1 MRWSTSFVGRRQEV
15 GDVRRM
21 LQRSRL
27 VTVTGLAGCG
37 KTRVAVR
44 SAQLMRRAFADGVH
58 VVDLSCVTG
67 FVSLEQ
73 AVARAVGCHGDLT
86 EYLADRRALLVM
98 DDCDHTAEP
107 CSQLLRRLLPAAPG
121 LHVLATGRQTLRV
134 PGEHTVVIRPLAV
147 PHTGC
152 GPREMA
158 TVESVALLLDRTA
171 TAFTLTDANA
181 PAIADLCRRLEGIPL
196 ALELAAARLPD
207 HPVEHLLRTL
217 SRHHLPGHPPRTPGQ
232 APGSPPARRGRLEG
246 HGLGG
251 QTAPRGGPEEAGL
264 GGQMAPRGGPEGAG
278 LGGPTDMRRGL
289 EGYGAGGQTT
299 MRGSQ
304 ERDEPGGTVARGRGH
319 GLGGQATPRGGL
331 EGHGAGGHR
340 GASDGRQGDGLG
352 GQWGRSLEGQG
363 PGGQK
368 DRSAGLAGRRS
379 TVWDAIGWSLE
390 MCSHEERLVW
400 GRLAVLPGAFELDDA
415 EQICSGHDLPGAGVG
430 SVLAGLVRRFLVAR
444 EYEAGR
450 TVFRMPRSVREFAL
464 STRPA
469 LARDHA

>member
-44 SAQLMRRAFADGVH
+44 SAQLMRRAFSDGVH
-58 VVDLSCVTG
+58 VVDLSCMSG
-67 FVSLEQ
+67 FASLEQ
-73 AVARAVGCHGDLT
+73 AVSRAVGCHGDLT

-98 DDCDHTAEP
+98 DDCDHLAEP
-107 CSQLLRRLLPAAPG
+107 CSQLLRRLLTAAPG

-181 PAIADLCRRLEGIPL
+181 PAIAELCRRLEGIPL
-196 ALELAAARLPD
+196 ALELAAARIPD
-207 HPVEHLLRTL
+207 HPVEHLLRNL
-217 SRHHLPGHPPRTPGQ
+217 SRHHLSGRPPRARGQ
-232 APGSPPARRGRLEG
+232 APARGGRLEG

-251 QTAPRGGPEEAGL
+251 QWTPRGGL
-264 GGQMAPRGGPEGAG
+264 EGDG
-278 LGGPTDMRRGL
+278 LGGPTATSRGPEGTTMHGGL
-289 EGYGAGGQTT
+289 EREDLGGQA
-299 MRGSQ
+299 
-304 ERDEPGGTVARGRGH
+304 ARSRGH
-319 GLGGQATPRGGL
+319 GLGGQTTPRGGL
-331 EGHGAGGHR
+331 GSHR
-340 GASDGRQGDGLG
+340 GSSDDRQGDGLG
-352 GQWGRSLEGQG
+352 GQRGRSPEGWG
-363 PGGQK
+363 PGGQQGRGL
-368 DRSAGLAGRRS
+368 DERGPGGQMGRSGGLEGRDQAGRRS

-390 MCSHEERLVW
+390 MCSREERLLW

-415 EQICSGHDLPGAGVG
+415 EQVCSGDDLAGAGVG
-430 SVLAGLVRRFLVAR
+430 SVLSGLVRRFLVAR

-469 LARDHA
+469 FARDHP